1 MEAFACA
8 SIEVAACDKICDLV
22 KLLVSAAKSA
32 SSILDLAAS
41 VLTFKVVRLLI
52 VASRRFSYAPK
63 VALNLET
70 VSRALSND
78 AKEEDAALTNPLPK
92 PPEKSCYMGGW
103 IIPPQITKAEKV
115 AVDVKTVLKAV

>member
-1 MEAFACA
+1 M
-8 SIEVAACDKICDLV
+8 
-22 KLLVSAAKSA
+22 LVSAAKSA

-70 VSRALSND
+70 VSMAVSND
-78 AKEEDAALTNPLPK
+78 AKEEDARSTVATETPVDSDPSSLVEEKPILSVPESAVVSCCPSSILMAVPVSYTHLTLP
-92 PPEKSCYMGGW
+92 
-103 IIPPQITKAEKV
+103 TKA
-115 AVDVKTVLKAV
+115 